1 MEKTYSQLLVIIA
14 RRDLELARIRE
25 KIEREN
31 REYNEVYR
39 EALEAHK
46 RVLQTVATEYQNS
59 LAELSEKV
67 EYWMESTATARKERD
82 KLYGEVAQW
91 QEEYKTALNIREKAI
106 ESFKGLETDFIAMRI
121 QRNNLE
127 EELKAYK
134 RCNKENCET
143 IDRLR
148 IERDNLA
155 TAKLDLQTELDKLRE
170 SYKVLQSDFEIY
182 VARDSSP
189 ETSPETSPESC
200 PMLEFL
206 NSEENP
212 FN

>member
-14 RRDLELARIRE
+14 RKDLELARIRE

-46 RVLQTVATEYQNS
+46 RDLQTVATEYQNS

-67 EYWMESTATARKERD
+67 AYWQGNTETARKERD
-82 KLYGEVAQW
+82 KLYGVVAQW
-91 QEEYKTALNIREKAI
+91 QDEYKTIGRIKDKTRDAY
-106 ESFKGLETDFIAMRI
+106 KGLETDFIAMKSKRD
-121 QRNNLE
+121 NLE

-134 RCNKENCET
+134 RGNKENCET

-155 TAKLDLQTELDKLRE
+155 TEKLDLQTELEKLRE